1 MSRREL
7 RYRLFFLQAS
17 LYHTHA
23 RFPWCTLAHC
33 LAKTTH
39 TKLTKAAGTEE
50 RDGVAGGNTELSR
63 LPGSPSLPQGLDS
76 LIVVSVKWNTVCI
89 PKGGEL
95 RSDALS
101 CSVAPRQSSRSVLLA
116 AVLHHYNTQFHRKHW
131 SDKHSGGHLGCSVLA
146 GAVAST
152 RVAV

>member
-101 CSVAPRQSSRSVLLA
+101 CSVAPRLRVHALCCWQLCFIITTPSFTG
-116 AVLHHYNTQFHRKHW
+116 NTGLT
-131 SDKHSGGHLGCSVLA
+131 STVVAILGVRC
-146 GAVAST
+146 
-152 RVAV
+152 